1 MNLQRF
7 CGLLRSRW
15 TRWLANSTCTAALAS
30 GAVIALLWWQQA
42 TPLFQPKTLPA
53 EHRFDIGSDVRK
65 NRVAVPGARLN
76 ALHLH
81 LRLPKPDGV
90 VFFLHGKA
98 GSLTSWFL
106 NVDFYRRLNFDPY
119 IIDFRGYGKSS
130 ATSKAKRR

>member
-1 MNLQRF
+1 M
-7 CGLLRSRW
+7 
-15 TRWLANSTCTAALAS
+15 
-30 GAVIALLWWQQA
+30 
-42 TPLFQPKTLPA
+42 
-53 EHRFDIGSDVRK
+53 RK
-65 NRVAVPGARLN
+65 NRVAVPGAKLN

-81 LRLPKPDGV
+81 LHLHLRLPLRLRLPKPDGV